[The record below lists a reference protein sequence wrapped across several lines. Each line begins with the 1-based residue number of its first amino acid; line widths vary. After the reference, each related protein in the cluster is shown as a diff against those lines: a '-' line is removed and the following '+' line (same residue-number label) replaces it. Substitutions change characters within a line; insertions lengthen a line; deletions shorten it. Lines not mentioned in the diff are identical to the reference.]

1 MSDVFKKFL
10 KLEAAS
16 GIILIMAAVLA
27 MILANSGLASG
38 YQAFLDTP
46 VQVRIA
52 ALDINKPLLLWI
64 NDGFMAIFFL
74 LVGLEVKREMLEGA
88 LSSRVQATF
97 PAIAA
102 VGGMLAP
109 ALIYTFF
116 NYSDEAARAGWAI
129 PAATD
134 IAFAL
139 GVMALLGKRVPVS
152 LKVFL
157 LALAIMDD
165 LGVIIIIAL
174 FYTQQLSLEALAV
187 GILATLTL
195 LWMNRRGEDRIGLYM
210 LVGLVLWVAVLK
222 SGVHA
227 TLAGVVV
234 GFMIPLNGKRYA
246 SPLKHLEH
254 ALHPWS
260 AYLIL
265 PLFAFAN
272 AGVSLDG
279 IGLSSLLSPVP
290 MGIMLGLFVGKPLGY
305 SPSAGCR
312 SNWALLNCRAGSTSS
327 RFLPSAFCVVS
338 VLPCRCSLHRWRSS
352 MADWI
357 TAAIHVSGSWWGP
370 RWRQSSVISPCGCRF
385 PTGKR
390 IKARRGY
397 EKIWVVN
404 DTDESGCL
412 GRQSGGLQAG
422 CSIGELLCLFER
434 CGRQRAHVGRQAGQG
449 QVW

>member
-1 MSDVFKKFL
+1 MSDVFKRFL
-10 KLEAAS
+10 KLESAS
-16 GIILIMAAVLA
+16 GIILILAALLA
-27 MILANSGLASG
+27 IGLANSALAEH
-38 YQAFLDTP
+38 YQSFLNTQ

-109 ALIYTFF
+109 ALIYAFF
-116 NYSDEAARAGWAI
+116 NYEDEITRAGWAI

-139 GVMALLGKRVPVS
+139 GVMALLGKRVPTS

-174 FYTQQLSLEALAV
+174 FYTQQLSLTALTV
-187 GILATLTL
+187 GIVATLAL

-227 TLAGVVV
+227 TLAGVIV

-254 ALHPWS
+254 VLHPWS

-279 IGLSSLLSPVP
+279 IQLSDLLSPVP
-290 MGIMLGLFVGKPLGY
+290 MGIILGLFIGKPLGIFTISWLSVKLGIAQLPSGVNFRQIFAVSILCGIGFTMSMFIASLAFEHGGLDYGSY
-305 SPSAGCR
+305 SRLGI
-312 SNWALLNCRAGSTSS
+312 LVGSTLAAVIGFIALRIS
-327 RFLPSAFCVVS
+327 LPNREAN
-338 VLPCRCSLHRWRSS
+338 
-352 MADWI
+352 
-357 TAAIHVSGSWWGP
+357 
-370 RWRQSSVISPCGCRF
+370 QS
-385 PTGKR
+385 T
-390 IKARRGY
+390 
-397 EKIWVVN
+397 E
-404 DTDESGCL
+404 
-412 GRQSGGLQAG
+412 GL
-422 CSIGELLCLFER
+422 
-434 CGRQRAHVGRQAGQG
+434 
-449 QVW
+449 

>member
-1 MSDVFKKFL
+1 MSDVFKRFL
-10 KLEAAS
+10 KLESAS
-16 GIILIMAAVLA
+16 GIILILAALLA
-27 MILANSGLASG
+27 IGLANSALAEH
-38 YQAFLDTP
+38 YQSFLNTQL
-46 VQVRIA
+46 QVRIA

-109 ALIYTFF
+109 ALIYAFF
-116 NYSDEAARAGWAI
+116 NYEDEVTRAGWAI

-139 GVMALLGKRVPVS
+139 GVMALLGKRVPTS

-174 FYTQQLSLEALAV
+174 FYTQQLSLTALAV
-187 GILATLTL
+187 GIVATLTL

-227 TLAGVVV
+227 TLAGVIV
-234 GFMIPLNGKRYA
+234 GFMIPISGQRYA

-279 IGLSSLLSPVP
+279 IQLSDLLSPVP
-290 MGIMLGLFVGKPLGY
+290 MGIILGLFIGKPLGIFTISWLSVKLGIAQLPSGVNFKQIFAVSILCGIGFTMSMFIASLAFEHGGLDYGSY
-305 SPSAGCR
+305 SRLGI
-312 SNWALLNCRAGSTSS
+312 LVGSTLAAVIGFIALRIS
-327 RFLPSAFCVVS
+327 LPNREAN
-338 VLPCRCSLHRWRSS
+338 
-352 MADWI
+352 
-357 TAAIHVSGSWWGP
+357 
-370 RWRQSSVISPCGCRF
+370 QS
-385 PTGKR
+385 T
-390 IKARRGY
+390 
-397 EKIWVVN
+397 E
-404 DTDESGCL
+404 
-412 GRQSGGLQAG
+412 GL
-422 CSIGELLCLFER
+422 
-434 CGRQRAHVGRQAGQG
+434 
-449 QVW
+449 

>member
-1 MSDVFKKFL
+1 MSDVFKRFL
-10 KLEAAS
+10 KLESAS
-16 GIILIMAAVLA
+16 GIILILAALVA
-27 MILANSGLASG
+27 IGLANSALAEH
-38 YQAFLDTP
+38 YQSFLNTQ

-116 NYSDEAARAGWAI
+116 NYEDEVTRAGWAI

-139 GVMALLGKRVPVS
+139 GVMALLGKRVPTS

-174 FYTQQLSLEALAV
+174 FYTQQLSLTALSV
-187 GILATLTL
+187 GIVATLTL

-227 TLAGVVV
+227 TLAGVIV
-234 GFMIPLNGKRYA
+234 GFMIPISGKRYA

-254 ALHPWS
+254 VLHPWS

-279 IGLSSLLSPVP
+279 IQLSDLLSPVP
-290 MGIMLGLFVGKPLGY
+290 MGIILGLFIGKPLGIFTISWLSVKLGIAQLPSGVNFKQIFAVSILCGIGFTMSMFIASLAFEHGGLDYGSY
-305 SPSAGCR
+305 SRLGI
-312 SNWALLNCRAGSTSS
+312 LVGSTLAAVIGFIALRIS
-327 RFLPSAFCVVS
+327 LPNREAN
-338 VLPCRCSLHRWRSS
+338 
-352 MADWI
+352 
-357 TAAIHVSGSWWGP
+357 
-370 RWRQSSVISPCGCRF
+370 QS
-385 PTGKR
+385 T
-390 IKARRGY
+390 
-397 EKIWVVN
+397 E
-404 DTDESGCL
+404 
-412 GRQSGGLQAG
+412 GL
-422 CSIGELLCLFER
+422 
-434 CGRQRAHVGRQAGQG
+434 
-449 QVW
+449 

>member
-1 MSDVFKKFL
+1 MSDVFKRFL
-10 KLEAAS
+10 KLESAS
-16 GIILIMAAVLA
+16 GIILILAALLA
-27 MILANSGLASG
+27 IGLANSALAQH
-38 YQAFLDTP
+38 YQGFLNTE

-109 ALIYTFF
+109 ALIYSFF
-116 NYSDEAARAGWAI
+116 NYGDEATRAGWAI

-139 GVMALLGKRVPVS
+139 GVMALLGKRVPTS

-174 FYTQQLSLEALAV
+174 FYTQQLSLTALAIGV
-187 GILATLTL
+187 VATLAL

-227 TLAGVVV
+227 TLAGVIV

-254 ALHPWS
+254 VLHPWS
-260 AYLIL
+260 AFLIL

-272 AGVSLDG
+272 AGVSLEG
-279 IGLSSLLSPVP
+279 IYFSALFNPLP
-290 MGIMLGLFVGKPLGY
+290 MGIILGLFVGKPLGIFTISWLAVKSGIAQLPQGVNFRQIFAVSILCGIGFTMSMFIASLAFEHGGLDYGSY
-305 SPSAGCR
+305 SRLGI
-312 SNWALLNCRAGSTSS
+312 LAGSTLAAVIGYIALRIS
-327 RFLPSAFCVVS
+327 LPNREAN
-338 VLPCRCSLHRWRSS
+338 
-352 MADWI
+352 
-357 TAAIHVSGSWWGP
+357 
-370 RWRQSSVISPCGCRF
+370 QS
-385 PTGKR
+385 T
-390 IKARRGY
+390 
-397 EKIWVVN
+397 E
-404 DTDESGCL
+404 
-412 GRQSGGLQAG
+412 GL
-422 CSIGELLCLFER
+422 
-434 CGRQRAHVGRQAGQG
+434 
-449 QVW
+449 

>member
-1 MSDVFKKFL
+1 MSDVFKRFL
-10 KLEAAS
+10 KLESAS
-16 GIILIMAAVLA
+16 GIILILAALLA
-27 MILANSGLASG
+27 IGLANSALAQH
-38 YQAFLDTP
+38 YQGFLNTE

-109 ALIYTFF
+109 ALIYSLF
-116 NYSDEAARAGWAI
+116 NYGDQATRAGWAI

-139 GVMALLGKRVPVS
+139 GVMALLGKRVPTS

-174 FYTQQLSLEALAV
+174 FYTQQLSLTALAIGV
-187 GILATLTL
+187 VATLTL

-254 ALHPWS
+254 VLHPWS
-260 AYLIL
+260 AFLIL

-272 AGVSLDG
+272 AGVSLEG
-279 IGLSSLLSPVP
+279 IYLSALLNPLP
-290 MGIMLGLFVGKPLGY
+290 MGIILGLFVGKPLGIFTISWLAVRTGVAQLPQGVNFRQIFAVSILCGIGFTMSMFIASLAFEHGGLDYGSY
-305 SPSAGCR
+305 SRLGI
-312 SNWALLNCRAGSTSS
+312 LAGSTLAAVTGYIAL
-327 RFLPSAFCVVS
+327 RMALPNREAN
-338 VLPCRCSLHRWRSS
+338 
-352 MADWI
+352 
-357 TAAIHVSGSWWGP
+357 
-370 RWRQSSVISPCGCRF
+370 QS
-385 PTGKR
+385 T
-390 IKARRGY
+390 
-397 EKIWVVN
+397 E
-404 DTDESGCL
+404 
-412 GRQSGGLQAG
+412 GL
-422 CSIGELLCLFER
+422 
-434 CGRQRAHVGRQAGQG
+434 
-449 QVW
+449 

>member
-1 MSDVFKKFL
+1 MSDVFKRFL
-10 KLEAAS
+10 KLESAS
-16 GIILIMAAVLA
+16 GIILILAALLA
-27 MILANSGLASG
+27 MGLANSALAQH
-38 YQAFLDTP
+38 YQSFLNTE

-109 ALIYTFF
+109 ALIYSLF
-116 NYSDEAARAGWAI
+116 NYGDQATRAGWAI

-139 GVMALLGKRVPVS
+139 GVMALLGKRVPTS

-174 FYTQQLSLEALAV
+174 FYTQQLSLTALAIGV
-187 GILATLTL
+187 VATLTL

-254 ALHPWS
+254 VLHPWS
-260 AYLIL
+260 AFLIL

-272 AGVSLDG
+272 AGVSLEG
-279 IGLSSLLSPVP
+279 IYLSALLNPLP
-290 MGIMLGLFVGKPLGY
+290 MGIILGLFVGKPLGIFTISWLAVKTGVAQLPQGVNFRQIFAVSILCGIGFTMSMFIASLAFEHGGLDYGSY
-305 SPSAGCR
+305 SRLGI
-312 SNWALLNCRAGSTSS
+312 LAGSTLAAVTGYIAL
-327 RFLPSAFCVVS
+327 RIALPNREAN
-338 VLPCRCSLHRWRSS
+338 
-352 MADWI
+352 
-357 TAAIHVSGSWWGP
+357 
-370 RWRQSSVISPCGCRF
+370 QS
-385 PTGKR
+385 T
-390 IKARRGY
+390 
-397 EKIWVVN
+397 E
-404 DTDESGCL
+404 
-412 GRQSGGLQAG
+412 GL
-422 CSIGELLCLFER
+422 
-434 CGRQRAHVGRQAGQG
+434 
-449 QVW
+449 